1 MGMEVTAVETFV
13 VDADWRNWFFIQVR
27 TDEGLTGVGE
37 ALAGE
42 GLTTALAETAKTHKH
57 YVIGEDPLNRKAINR
72 KLRRYPFAW
81 RAGKLIN
88 AVASAV
94 DIALLDIAGKHYD
107 EPVWKLLGGKVH
119 DEIPVYANGW
129 HIGERTPEAYA
140 RHAERAVDEQGYPAI
155 KCDPFAH
162 YEHSLTDSQLD
173 EVSELLA
180 AVREAVG
187 WDVGIGLDCHGRF
200 TRRGAIEVANELEE
214 YDIMFLEEPVELE
227 DREVMADVTQHVS
240 MPVATGERIYNNET
254 MEELVRKQACDIIQP
269 DVTNYGS
276 LQELQHAA
284 SMAKSRYMTIA
295 PHNPNAGVSTAA
307 AVHLC
312 AGFENLEVLEHMSRD
327 VEWGEDVV
335 EHDLAVE
342 DGAIE
347 VPNEPGLGVR
357 FDPEAAREHPGEPKD
372 SHSLFDESGAL
383 KRP

>member
-1 MGMEVTAVETFV
+1 MRVTDVETFV
-13 VDADWRNWFFIQVR
+13 VDADWRNWFFVQVK
-27 TDEGLTGVGE
+27 TDEGITGVGE
-37 ALAGE
+37 ALSGE
-42 GLTTALAETAKTHKH
+42 GLTAALEATADAHKH
-57 YVIGEDPLNRKAINR
+57 YLIGEDPLNRKQISR

-88 AVASAV
+88 AVASAF
-94 DIALLDIAGKHYD
+94 DIALWDIAGKYYG

-129 HIGERTPEAYA
+129 HIGKRTPENYA
-140 RHAERAVDEQGYPAI
+140 HHAKKAVEKQGYPAL

-162 YEHSLTDSQLD
+162 YEYSLTNDQID
-173 EVSELLA
+173 EVAELLE

-187 WDVGIGLDCHGRF
+187 WDVGIALDCHGRF
-200 TRRGAIEVANELEE
+200 SRRGAIEVANALEE

-227 DREVMADVTQHVS
+227 DRDVMADVAHHVS

-254 MEELVRKQACDIIQP
+254 MEEIVRKQACDIVQP
-269 DVTNYGS
+269 DLTNYGS

-284 SMAKSRYMTIA
+284 AIAKSRYMTFA

-307 AVHLC
+307 GLHLC
-312 AGFENLEVLEHMSRD
+312 AGVENLEVLEHMSRD
-327 VEWGEDVV
+327 VKWGDEIVK
-335 EHDLAVE
+335 HDFEVE

-347 VPNEPGLGVR
+347 VPDEPGLGVE
-357 FDPEAAREHPGEPKD
+357 FDAEAARQYPGEAKD
-372 SHSLFDESGAL
+372 SHSLFDSDGAL